1 MRLLHPTRTTS
12 RRHRG
17 GALVEFALVLPIL
30 LAMAFGAS
38 ELGRAIYTYN
48 SLAKT
53 VRDAARHLSQHG
65 PGDTAIQA
73 EATCLAVYGNLDC
86 SGTAVA
92 PGLDSTMVVL
102 CDSISCP
109 STHLAQPTG
118 AGGGLHPAHAA
129 YMQVINQVSVSI
141 QGYEFFSAVTYVIPD
156 LDFNGITALLRAQL

>member
-1 MRLLHPTRTTS
+1 MRLLHPTRITS
-12 RRHRG
+12 RHRG

-73 EATCLAVYGNLDC
+73 EATCLAIYGNLDC

-102 CDSISCP
+102 CDAISCP

-118 AGGGLHPAHAA
+118 AG
-129 YMQVINQVSVSI
+129 VINLVSVSI

>member
-118 AGGGLHPAHAA
+118 AG
-129 YMQVINQVSVSI
+129 VINLVSVSI

>member
-86 SGTAVA
+86 SGTVVA

-118 AGGGLHPAHAA
+118 AG
-129 YMQVINQVSVSI
+129 VINLVSVSI

>member
-109 STHLAQPTG
+109 STHLAQSTG
-118 AGGGLHPAHAA
+118 AG
-129 YMQVINQVSVSI
+129 VINLVSVSI